1 VAGEL
6 GLPLFTK
13 NTGVGETLKQKVTVD
28 PVFSNDIQH
37 DFYDKKTQLDQ
48 AYNDLNK
55 QGVKS
60 ENLNETL
67 RKLFDKKSLDMGK
80 IRKKIKQIQG
90 DSSLTSNER
99 LQQIRVLQEQINQIA
114 ASANEVAR

>member
-1 VAGEL
+1 
-6 GLPLFTK
+6 
-13 NTGVGETLKQKVTVD
+13 
-28 PVFSNDIQH
+28 
-37 DFYDKKTQLDQ
+37 
-48 AYNDLNK
+48 
-55 QGVKS
+55 
-60 ENLNETL
+60 
-67 RKLFDKKSLDMGK
+67 MGK